1 MRLFYQGINPIKKNK
16 ANKTSSLTT
25 VACFF
30 SAICPFISV
39 LNRGVQNK
47 AEQSSQT
54 QADLGLV
61 SDVQALRS
69 SMFLQRYQT
78 KQFLALTAGKEDK
91 RLGSCLHRW
100 ETVCKYISEKENI
113 CVWVPELIR
122 VSVNVNRMINW
133 FSKQMN
139 CLSGQL

>member
-25 VACFF
+25 MACFS

-69 SMFLQRYQT
+69 SKFLQKYQT
-78 KQFLALTAGKEDK
+78 VTVFSSHSRKGTQKIGK
-91 RLGSCLHRW
+91 
-100 ETVCKYISEKENI
+100 
-113 CVWVPELIR
+113 
-122 VSVNVNRMINW
+122 
-133 FSKQMN
+133 
-139 CLSGQL
+139 LSAEVRDSL